1 MRKKHQTNSKK
12 HLRIIIGTDIDQFE
26 ERIDKTFS
34 SFDFAVQ
41 DLLVISTDEEYKRFN
56 DYCKQSWPNIW
67 KQIKQI
73 KGKVAYIPRTSTWK
87 GLKNSRSYWNQYK
100 SIRLYS
106 EYFHTLR
113 LKNFFSLL
121 GRDKGL
127 TILGTQSFGSLFQI
141 LLYWFESKP
150 NKAEM
155 VSNVETFLR
164 KNKLIWQNSLLQKIP
179 REPLWDFSK
188 DLKNMILKQF
198 SHIILI
204 QK

>member
-12 HLRIIIGTDIDQFE
+12 HLCIIIGTNIGQFE

-34 SFDFAVQ
+34 SFVFAVQ

-56 DYCKQSWPNIW
+56 SYCKQSWPNIW
-67 KQIKQI
+67 KQI

-87 GLKNSRSYWNQYK
+87 GLKDSRSYWKRYK
-100 SIRLYS
+100 SITLYS

-113 LKNFFSLL
+113 LKKFFSFL
-121 GRDKGL
+121 GREKGL
-127 TILGTQSFGSLFQI
+127 TILDTQSFGSPFQR

-150 NKAEM
+150 NKVEM
-155 VSNVETFLR
+155 VSNVVIFLR
-164 KNKLIWQNSLLQKIP
+164 KNKLIWKRSLLQKIP